1 LRGCI
6 RNRELVVARL
16 VVARL
21 VVARLVPAIHVFMSA
36 SQQDVDARH
45 KAGHDEI
52 LIVADD

>member
-1 LRGCI
+1 
-6 RNRELVVARL
+6 
-16 VVARL
+16 
-21 VVARLVPAIHVFMSA
+21 MSA